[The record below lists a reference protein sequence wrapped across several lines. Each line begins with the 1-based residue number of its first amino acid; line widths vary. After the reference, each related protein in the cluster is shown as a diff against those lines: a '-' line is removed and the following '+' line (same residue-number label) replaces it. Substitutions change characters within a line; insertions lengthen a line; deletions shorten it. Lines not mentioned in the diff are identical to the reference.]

1 MIYKIVEVHRDD
13 GFYGQGWLVGEAG
26 TIEDMFD
33 APGYPGWK
41 GGFFELEEC
50 KMKYFFRAI
59 KVEPVLRGLYKT
71 KKERE
76 MEVTV
81 RGVELKGDKVY
92 VEGLLKSLGISL
104 KTYHSRST
112 GKNLLIRDM
121 DTNHIKNAV
130 IKMLRE
136 SDVFVGETN
145 NWWQAVDLW
154 DVLRA
159 FVGMLPEERFLEMDA
174 REFIEFFNLFVDGI
188 NKQECFDLLE
198 ELKGRD
204 F

>member
-104 KTYHSRST
+104 KMYHSGST
-112 GKNLLIRDM
+112 GKDLVIREM
-121 DTNHIKNAV
+121 DTNHIKNAL
-130 IKMLRE
+130 IKKLRDE
-136 SDVFVGETN
+136 EVEMG
-145 NWWQAVDLW
+145 WQDIDLW
-154 DVLRA
+154 EVLRA
-159 FVGMLPEERFLEMDA
+159 FGGAIPEETLLEMDA
-174 REFIEFFNLFVDGI
+174 DAFIAFFNIFVSELNNDEF
-188 NKQECFDLLE
+188 NDLLD